1 MTGTRMGW
9 PVPCIQRL
17 PLAPPPTSYSG
28 VVSYWPLRIRLAL
41 AVVPPMSN
49 DSRSRWPVCRATSA
63 AATTPAAG
71 PDSTAMAGMATVSA
85 ASRMPPFDPI
95 TYRRGRP
102 WPRVAPS
109 SRSRYEAR
117 IGPT

>member
-1 MTGTRMGW
+1 MEPPPAETSARSITGTRIGW

-41 AVVPPMSN
+41 AVVPPMSKE
-49 DSRSRWPVCRATSA
+49 SRLGRPVCRATIA

-71 PDSTAMAGMATVSA
+71 PDSTAIAGMATVSD
-85 ASRMPPFDPI
+85 ASSTPPLEPI
-95 TYRRGRP
+95 T
-102 WPRVAPS
+102 
-109 SRSRYEAR
+109 
-117 IGPT
+117 